1 MAVGSIGSLPPPL
14 EGATGGGG
22 SSSSSLVWV
31 HFVSMACMGSLAEAV
46 EAGAAEI
53 FCDWISLVA
62 SMEVMANEAA
72 ATEVSRDAAE
82 CW

>member
-1 MAVGSIGSLPPPL
+1 MAVGSVGSLLPPP

-31 HFVSMACMGSLAEAV
+31 HFVSMACAGSLAEAV
-46 EAGAAEI
+46 EAAGAAVI
-53 FCDWISLVA
+53 FSLISLVA
-62 SMEVMANEAA
+62 SMEVIANEAA